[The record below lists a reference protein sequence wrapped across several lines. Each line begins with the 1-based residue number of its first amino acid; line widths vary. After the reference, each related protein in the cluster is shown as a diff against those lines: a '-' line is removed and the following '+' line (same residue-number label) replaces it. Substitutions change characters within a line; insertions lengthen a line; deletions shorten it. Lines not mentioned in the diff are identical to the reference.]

1 MDWSKDMG
9 LSLVNLYK
17 NKEVLWNPGN
27 SEYHQK
33 NRRHDAWQE
42 VADELSLIIKKPV
55 SSLECKRKMDTILSS
70 FRRERVK
77 VRKISEMAEGG
88 MLDEFNHWRNWHS
101 RDCRYGNWV
110 LCDSSPCSICFLTNF
125 LDAVG

>member
-88 MLDEFNHWRNWHS
+88 MLDEFNHWKKGILQTVDTEIGFFAIQVH
-101 RDCRYGNWV
+101 V
-110 LCDSSPCSICFLTNF
+110 LFVS
-125 LDAVG
+125 